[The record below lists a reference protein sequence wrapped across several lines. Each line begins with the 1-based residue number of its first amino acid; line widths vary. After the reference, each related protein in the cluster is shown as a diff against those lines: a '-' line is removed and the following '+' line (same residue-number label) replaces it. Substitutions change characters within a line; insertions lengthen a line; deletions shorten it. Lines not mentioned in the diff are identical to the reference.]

1 MFLALCSPVKRWE
14 SWNSGRVKIP
24 VNEVAEPEFELGFLH
39 SVMLLFCQQNRWW
52 MDSVHL
58 AAWEYFLLTEIYQRC
73 LLGFNLPC
81 VPQLEGMDLQLP
93 LVFSL
98 LILCGQDVHAL
109 LCISVITVRPV
120 IYPLGAVQME
130 TLSESLHYMCLS
142 SCPFVTSLFFYTG
155 IGN

>member
-1 MFLALCSPVKRWE
+1 
-14 SWNSGRVKIP
+14 
-24 VNEVAEPEFELGFLH
+24 
-39 SVMLLFCQQNRWW
+39 

-98 LILCGQDVHAL
+98 LILSLWVGCACLAVY
-109 LCISVITVRPV
+109 LCDNCDACHIS
-120 IYPLGAVQME
+120 LGCSAD
-130 TLSESLHYMCLS
+130 
-142 SCPFVTSLFFYTG
+142 
-155 IGN
+155 GNTK